1 MRTTNPGVLILATA
15 LAAVGCKG
23 VERAYHDVRGDRTT
37 QQQQQQRVDL
47 NTATV
52 KELSRLPGLTDD
64 DAQRIIANRPYG
76 SKQGLLRKNVIGEK
90 KYEQIQDYVYASQ
103 SR

>member
-1 MRTTNPGVLILATA
+1 MKLTVLMLGAA
-15 LAAVGCKG
+15 LVASVGCHNRR
-23 VERAYHDVRGDRTT
+23 VERTYDDITGKSTSA
-37 QQQQQQRVDL
+37 QRQVDL
-47 NTATV
+47 NTATA